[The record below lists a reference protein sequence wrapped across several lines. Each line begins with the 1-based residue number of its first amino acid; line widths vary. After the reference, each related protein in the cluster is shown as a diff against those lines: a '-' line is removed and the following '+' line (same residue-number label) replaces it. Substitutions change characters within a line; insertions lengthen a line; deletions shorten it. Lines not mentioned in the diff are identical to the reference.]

1 MTARRSPNSWLS
13 ISRLPHLILILMV
26 LVILALI
33 SARILAPGM
42 ETVRYDEKNLPAIK
56 VVVRNGCGIENLA
69 ADYTNHIR
77 DENIDVLHVGDM
89 PHPIYNKS
97 LIEAKSDDEQDLQRL
112 QRMTGIKRHTLA
124 VDPSFE
130 AEFIIILG
138 RDYEEYMNK

>member
-1 MTARRSPNSWLS
+1 M
-13 ISRLPHLILILMV
+13 ILILMV

-97 LIEAKSDDEQDLQRL
+97 LIEAKS
-112 QRMTGIKRHTLA
+112 
-124 VDPSFE
+124 
-130 AEFIIILG
+130 
-138 RDYEEYMNK
+138 